1 MNDRDDLLAR
11 IRAWAPTRPEL
22 RGALLVGTAARTT
35 RPADEHSDLDVILF
49 VDDPTPWVDD
59 AAWVRDLGEPWLTFI
74 ESTMIG
80 HMVERR
86 VLFDNGVDV
95 DFSLVPP
102 PALEPT
108 NADLLSHVRLTLQR
122 GAVVLHDPDGFLARA
137 IAAADAAPAVARVHR
152 PSSPEVANVVGDL
165 LYHVV
170 WAARKAARGE
180 LWVAAECLNAH
191 MQGRLLTLAGWHAA
205 LVGGAVDTWHG
216 GRFIEQWADP
226 RAVAGLRRSMATSE
240 RASISAALRSAC
252 ELTELLGG
260 ELAPRVGWTYP
271 ATAHARVVA
280 WLAARNRASG

>member
-1 MNDRDDLLAR
+1 MNDRDEMLDR

-22 RGALLVGTAARTT
+22 RGALLVGSAARSV

-49 VDDPTPWVDD
+49 VDDPDP
-59 AAWVRDLGEPWLTFI
+59 WVRDAGWVRAIGLPWLTFV
-74 ESTMIG
+74 EPTMIG
-80 HMVERR
+80 HLVERR

-108 NADLLSHVRLTLQR
+108 DADLLSHVRLTLQR

-137 IAAADAAPAVARVHR
+137 VAAADAASRAERVER
-152 PSSPEVANVVGDL
+152 PTAAEVANVVGDL

-170 WAARKAARGE
+170 WTARKAARGE

-205 LVGGAVDTWHG
+205 LVGGADDTWHG

-240 RASISAALRSAC
+240 PASISAALRGAC

-271 ATAHARVVA
+271 AAAHERVVT
-280 WLAARNRASG
+280 WLAARDGASG

>member
-22 RGALLVGTAARTT
+22 RGALLVGSAARTV
-35 RPADEHSDLDVILF
+35 RPADENSDLDIILF
-49 VDDPTPWVDD
+49 VDDPAPWVAD
-59 AAWVRDLGEPWLTFI
+59 AEWVRAVGQPWVTFV
-74 ESTMIG
+74 EATMIG

-108 NADLLSHVRLTLQR
+108 DADLLAHVRLTLQR

-137 IAAADAAPAVARVHR
+137 VAQADASSPAERVER
-152 PSSPEVANVVGDL
+152 PSASEVENVVGDL

-170 WAARKAARGE
+170 WTARKAARGE

-191 MQGRLLTLAGWHAA
+191 MQARLLTLARWHAA
-205 LVGGAVDTWHG
+205 LIGGAQDTWHG
-216 GRFIEQWADP
+216 GRFLEHWADP
-226 RAVAGLRRSMATSE
+226 RGVAGLRRAMATSE
-240 RASISAALRSAC
+240 RASITTALRAAC

-271 ATAHARVVA
+271 AAAHARVVA
-280 WLAARNRASG
+280 WLAARDEGRG